1 MKKILIGIYI
11 LITVGIVVVVSN
23 SGFMTK
29 KDYKAIE
36 AGEKIY
42 NQQCFACHGD
52 DGKGEGA
59 KEGTSINNQQYL
71 NSVSDKDLYNAV
83 KFGRDNTVMPAYGS
97 NLSDEDLKHLV
108 AFMRNWQTKSLDQKV
123 PDKIAGNPENG
134 KKLYQLYCAN
144 CHGFEGVGKKK
155 MGTVLVSPQKYKY
168 QTDKQLWI
176 GTAYGRE
183 NTRMAPSLE
192 GLEGV
197 RQLSESEISDIVIY
211 IRSLESK

>member
-11 LITVGIVVVVSN
+11 LITVGIVVVITN
-23 SGFMTK
+23 SSLMTK
-29 KDYKAIE
+29 KDTKAIA

-52 DGKGEGA
+52 DGKGKGA
-59 KEGTSINNQQYL
+59 KEGTAINNQQYL
-71 NSVSDKDLYNAV
+71 NSVSDKDLYNAT
-83 KFGRDNTVMPAYGS
+83 KYGRDGTVMPAYAA
-97 NLSDEDLKHLV
+97 NLTDQDLKNLV
-108 AFMRNWQTKSLDQKV
+108 AFMRNWQTKSLDQDV
-123 PDKIAGNPENG
+123 PDNITGNAENG
-134 KKLYQLYCAN
+134 KKIYNLYCAN
-144 CHGFEGVGKKK
+144 CHGLEGVGKKK
-155 MGTVLVSPQKYKY
+155 MGTNLVSPQKFNYT
-168 QTDKQLWI
+168 TDKQLWI

-183 NTRMAPSLE
+183 NTRMAPSLK

>member
-11 LITVGIVVVVSN
+11 LITVGIVVVIST

-29 KDYKAIE
+29 KDNKAIE

-42 NQQCFACHGD
+42 KQQCSACHGD
-52 DGKGEGA
+52 EGFGEGA

-83 KFGRDNTVMPAYGS
+83 KFGRDGTVMPAYAA
-97 NLSDEDLKHLV
+97 NLSEEDLNHLV
-108 AFMRNWQTKSLDQKV
+108 AFMRNWQTKSLDQDV
-123 PDKIAGNPENG
+123 PEKISGNPENG
-134 KKLYQLYCAN
+134 KKLYQLYCAS
-144 CHGFEGVGKKK
+144 CHGLEGVGKKK
-155 MGTVLVSPQKYKY
+155 MGTVLVSPSKYKY

-176 GTAYGRE
+176 STAYGRE
-183 NTRMAPSLE
+183 NTRMASSLK

-197 RQLSESEISDIVIY
+197 RQLSESEISDIVVY
-211 IRSLESK
+211 IRSLESN